1 MLLTHEEV
9 AVNDKGVLKDA
20 LFLWIQEPDKGRTSM
35 DQKKRGLKIAIFF
48 CQTID
53 AEQDVNRRPFEAAG
67 CEFDPALNNE

>member
-1 MLLTHEEV
+1 M

-20 LFLWIQEPDKGRTSM
+20 LFLWIQGPDKGRTSM
-35 DQKKRGLKIAIFF
+35 EQKGAEQKIAIFF

-53 AEQDVNRRPFEAAG
+53 AGQDVNRRPFEAAG